1 MRRFGGW
8 WSRQSAG
15 IKATYVTAMS
25 GAIVAVI
32 AACIPVVLAGAP
44 RAAPATTTTT
54 LVTTTTQDPTLL
66 TTPSATETTLS
77 DVETTAT
84 EVGPT
89 TSLDPDLPPPP
100 TSSYLSE
107 MDALQYDDGSGSYA
121 MSGKPY
127 DQSVRK
133 FCGANGNASVQTWST
148 GGYGRLTAVVGIA
161 DDDANA
167 LGAIARVGIRNQD
180 GTDLITPFDVSLGRH
195 RLIDVD
201 LKGAVQ
207 VQITC
212 TGRDSKT
219 GKGRSYFY
227 VVLGNGALHA

>member
-1 MRRFGGW
+1 LVFFF
-8 WSRQSAG
+8 
-15 IKATYVTAMS
+15 
-25 GAIVAVI
+25 
-32 AACIPVVLAGAP
+32 AP
-44 RAAPATTTTT
+44 PATAGFPPCCPGG
-54 LVTTTTQDPTLL
+54 LGPHP
-66 TTPSATETTLS
+66 PSW
-77 DVETTAT
+77 
-84 EVGPT
+84 
-89 TSLDPDLPPPP
+89 
-100 TSSYLSE
+100 
-107 MDALQYDDGSGSYA
+107 
-121 MSGKPY
+121 PY
-127 DQSVRK
+127 P
-133 FCGANGNASVQTWST
+133 AH
-148 GGYGRLTAVVGIA
+148 
-161 DDDANA
+161 DANA